1 MDELDETRAGT
12 DTHEGRHFYFVG
24 GPIEGQQDAFFRR
37 LAEIGGS
44 PPGWRLYPHV
54 DSDGQAL
61 HLVEANDE
69 GAIDAHLAQFGAIYE
84 RGPIVEV
91 VARTR

>member
-1 MDELDETRAGT
+1 MNERAAQSGT
-12 DTHEGRHFYFVG
+12 ETHEASLFYFVG

-37 LAEIGGS
+37 LAEVGGS

-54 DSDGQAL
+54 GGDGRAL
-61 HLVEANDE
+61 HLVEANNE
-69 GAIDAHLAQFGAIYE
+69 GEIDAHLAQFGSIYE

-91 VARTR
+91 VARSE